1 MKRSRIA
8 LFGATGSIGSNTL
21 RVISKFRDKFELVA
35 FSVHENLDGYF
46 WIISEFSPK
55 VAVITGDL
63 KVQSPPVTTLYGK
76 EGLIEVSE
84 RDDVDIIV
92 VATSGNIGVYPTIH
106 GLKSGKRVALANKET
121 LVSFGKIVK
130 ETWLSSSGELIPID
144 SEHSALF
151 QLFEKYKKDVDE
163 LILTASGGPFRT
175 FTREEMRRVTIDDVL
190 DHPVWSMGKKITVD
204 SATLM
209 NKGLEVIEAYWLFDV
224 PPQRIK
230 VMVHPQA
237 VVHGMLKL
245 RDGAFIAHM
254 SYPDMKIPIQYA
266 LTYPERWECNFVSL
280 DLTKIGELEF
290 YKPDFERF
298 PLLRLAYEMITVG
311 GVMPCVMNA
320 ANDVAVKAFLKGYI
334 GFLDI
339 EKVVMKTCDSF
350 SNIQD
355 VSLEVLEEY
364 DKNAREKAKEIVKS
378 MKKINWR

>member
-1 MKRSRIA
+1 
-8 LFGATGSIGSNTL
+8 
-21 RVISKFRDKFELVA
+21 
-35 FSVHENLDGYF
+35 
-46 WIISEFSPK
+46 
-55 VAVITGDL
+55 
-63 KVQSPPVTTLYGK
+63 
-76 EGLIEVSE
+76 
-84 RDDVDIIV
+84 
-92 VATSGNIGVYPTIH
+92 
-106 GLKSGKRVALANKET
+106 
-121 LVSFGKIVK
+121 
-130 ETWLSSSGELIPID
+130 
-144 SEHSALF
+144 
-151 QLFEKYKKDVDE
+151 
-163 LILTASGGPFRT
+163 
-175 FTREEMRRVTIDDVL
+175 
-190 DHPVWSMGKKITVD
+190 
-204 SATLM
+204 
-209 NKGLEVIEAYWLFDV
+209 
-224 PPQRIK
+224 
-230 VMVHPQA
+230 MVHPQA